1 MGMREFFR
9 VIDMVVMV
17 AELKLLKMLN
27 CTLE

>member
-17 AELKLLKMLN
+17 AELYLLKMLN